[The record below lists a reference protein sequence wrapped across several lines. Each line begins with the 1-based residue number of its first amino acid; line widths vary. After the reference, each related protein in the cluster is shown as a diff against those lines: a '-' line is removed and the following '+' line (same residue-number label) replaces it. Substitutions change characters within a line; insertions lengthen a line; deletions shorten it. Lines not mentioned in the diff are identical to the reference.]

1 MNGDILSSKHAGL
14 LDFNQSSGGQCVNS
28 IVYLIVNFKPAN
40 IFYHVTLN
48 PLRPGEVW
56 WGKLNTNFHCNFIN
70 KIPLYQRKFWL
81 SIISMALWTYKS
93 ALVQQISDST
103 FCHICRQILCFCRQK
118 VLYASF
124 CHLCGRN
131 RFLPAKSQP
140 WYSMSILASASV
152 LTTDMALY

>member
-1 MNGDILSSKHAGL
+1 MLIKALTS
-14 LDFNQSSGGQCVNS
+14 FF
-28 IVYLIVNFKPAN
+28 VYLIVNFQPAN
-40 IFYHVTLN
+40 IFYHVIFN

-56 WGKLNTNFHCNFIN
+56 WEKLNTNFHCNFIN

-131 RFLPAKSQP
+131 RFLPAKGQP
-140 WYSMSILASASV
+140 CLIYMHPIRAYKSLICTKWIR
-152 LTTDMALY
+152 